1 MVGAALVAFAL
12 PAVLWAALRAGPAPP
27 QPEPDTIG
35 PAPRYV
41 AAAQT
46 LGRFIERQMR
56 EKKLPAFSIALVD
69 HDRIVWARGFG
80 YADPARKIRATAA
93 TIYRVGAIS
102 DLLTDVAVL
111 QLVEHGTF
119 ALDAPVRR
127 YLPDFLPDNPY
138 NTPITLRD
146 LLARRSGLVR
156 EPPVG
161 GIADASEPSLEN
173 TVASLNHTRLVL
185 WPSTHPKNSDSAG
198 AVAGYLLERRSGQPF
213 AAYMRHALLGPLG
226 MQDSSFEPSPRPA
239 ARQAKGR
246 MWTYDGL
253 RIKTPTFRLGV
264 APAEGLCSNVI
275 DLGRFLE
282 WLFADKR
289 PPLLDRRILAEMWQP
304 QFALPG
310 ERVGYGLGF
319 RVSRLDEHRLAS
331 RSGSIYGFSAELA
344 MLPGQKLGAV
354 AVTSLG
360 GANGVTT
367 RVAETAL
374 QVMLAARH
382 HHRIP
387 PIRRTTA
394 LTPGSARS
402 FAGRYGVLAT
412 AFDLFD
418 KEGRLFFLPIEG
430 GPMVQVRQIGKEMI
444 LDGRLGYG
452 IELDP
457 LPGGIRIGHTIYPFV
472 ERRKPKPMPSRW
484 QGLIGEY
491 GPDYDTLY
499 ILEKDGRL
507 TALADWF
514 EYDPLRE
521 ISPDVYKFPRYG
533 RYQSERAVFLP
544 GPNGVAKAV
553 RVGGVVF
560 ARRKLGG
567 QEGEF
572 FHIHPA
578 KPIAELRREAL
589 RAKPPVETGNFR
601 KPDLVNVAALD
612 PGIKLDIRY
621 ATSRDFLRAPI
632 YRQAKAYLERPA
644 AEALVRVAHRLE
656 RRDYGLL
663 IHDAYRPWFVTKM
676 FWDATPP
683 DLRIF
688 VANPREGSRHNR
700 GCAVDLTLYDL
711 ATGRPVPMPSHY
723 DEMTER
729 AYAYYPGATSLQRW
743 DRNLLRQAMESEGFT
758 VYRFEWWHFDYKD
771 WRQYPILNLTFRQ
784 LSRGTAPAAPRPP
797 ESPRPPAPAI
807 PGVQNVRNRE
817 VRKP

>member
-1 MVGAALVAFAL
+1 LAL
-12 PAVLWAALRAGPAPP
+12 PAVLWAALRASPAPL
-27 QPEPDTIG
+27 QPEPGTIA
-35 PAPRYV
+35 PVPRYE
-41 AAAQT
+41 AAALT

-69 HDRIVWARGFG
+69 HDRIVWAKGFG
-80 YADPARKIRATAA
+80 YADPARKISATAA
-93 TIYRVGAIS
+93 TVYRVGAIS

-111 QLVEHGTF
+111 QQVEHGAV
-119 ALDAPVRR
+119 ALDAPVSR
-127 YLPDFLPDNPY
+127 YLPDFQPENPY

-161 GIADASEPSLEN
+161 GIADASEPSLEE
-173 TVASLNHTRLVL
+173 TVASLNKTRLVL
-185 WPSTHPKNSDSAG
+185 WPSTQPKNSDSAG
-198 AVAGYLLERRSGQPF
+198 AVAGYLLERRRGQPF
-213 AAYMRHALLGPLG
+213 AEYMRHALLGPLG
-226 MQDSSFEPSPRPA
+226 MDDSSFGPSPRLDA
-239 ARQAKGR
+239 LQAEGR
-246 MWTYDGL
+246 MWSYDGL

-264 APAEGLCSNVI
+264 APAEGLRSNVI

-289 PPLLDRRILAEMWQP
+289 RPPLDRRILAEMWRP

-310 ERVGYGLGF
+310 EHVGYGLGF
-319 RVSRLDEHRLAS
+319 RVSRLDGHRLAS

-344 MLPGQKLGAV
+344 MLPGQKLGVV

-360 GANGVTT
+360 GANGVTI

-374 QVMLAARH
+374 QVMLAAH
-382 HHRIP
+382 HGHRMPKIP
-387 PIRRTTA
+387 ESTA
-394 LTPGSARS
+394 LSPGSARS

-418 KEGRLFFLPIEG
+418 REGRLFFLPIEG
-430 GPMVQVRQIGKEMI
+430 GPMVEVRQMGKEMI

-472 ERRKPKPMPSRW
+472 ERRKPKPLPARW
-484 QGLIGEY
+484 QRLIGEY

-499 ILEKDGRL
+499 ILEKDGKL

-514 EYDPLRE
+514 EYDPLQQ
-521 ISPDVYKFPRYG
+521 ISPNVYQFPRYG
-533 RYQSERAVFLP
+533 RYQSERAVFLR

-567 QEGEF
+567 VEGEF
-572 FHIHPA
+572 FHIHPT

-589 RAKPPVETGNFR
+589 HAKPPVETGNFR
-601 KPDLVNVAALD
+601 KPDLVNVATLD
-612 PGIKLDIRY
+612 PKIKLDIRY
-621 ATSRDFLRAPI
+621 ATTHDFLGAPV
-632 YRQAKAYLERPA
+632 YREAKAYLERPA
-644 AEALVRVAHRLE
+644 AEALVRVAHGLE
-656 RRDYGLL
+656 RRGYGLL

-688 VANPREGSRHNR
+688 VANPREGSLHNR

-723 DEMTER
+723 DEMSER
-729 AYAYYPGATSLQRW
+729 AYAFYPGGTSLQRW
-743 DRNLLRQAMESEGFT
+743 DRNLLRRAMESEGFT

-771 WRQYPILNLTFRQ
+771 WRQYPILNLTFQQ
-784 LSRGTAPAAPRPP
+784 LSRGAAPAVPRPP
-797 ESPRPPAPAI
+797 ELPRQPAPAI
-807 PGVQNVRNRE
+807 SGVPNVQNSE
-817 VRKP
+817 VQKP